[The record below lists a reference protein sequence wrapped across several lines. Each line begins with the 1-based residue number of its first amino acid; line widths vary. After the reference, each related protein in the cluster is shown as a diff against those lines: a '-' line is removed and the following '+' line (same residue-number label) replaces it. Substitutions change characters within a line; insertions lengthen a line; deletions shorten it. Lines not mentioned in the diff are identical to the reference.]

1 MRSGTSFWPCQRLK
15 EMKEN
20 IEHHNGF
27 LIPKEDV
34 CHVRI
39 YPDPILI
46 KKALPVQNVDEQ
58 IKTVVGRMAKVMYAN
73 KGIGLA
79 APQIG
84 ILSRILIVDI
94 GEGCRVLINPEIAGG
109 EGESVMEE
117 GCLSLPTIE
126 VPVKRM
132 EKVLIRAWNVYG
144 KEVSL
149 ELFGFP
155 GRVYQHEIDHLNGI
169 LIIHYFSRLK
179 RELLIKKMMKGRGI
193 IERELAKNSERR

>member
-1 MRSGTSFWPCQRLK
+1 M
-15 EMKEN
+15 
-20 IEHHNGF
+20 
-27 LIPKEDV
+27 EDI
-34 CHVRI
+34 RI
-39 YPDPILI
+39 YPDPILR
-46 KKALPVQNVDEQ
+46 KKAQPVENIDGKVKAIAD
-58 IKTVVGRMAKVMYAN
+58 RMAKAMYAN

-94 GEGCRVLINPEIAGG
+94 GEGCKVLINPEIVEG
-109 EGESVMEE
+109 EGESVLEE

-132 EKVLIRAWNVYG
+132 EKVFIRGRNLEG
-144 KEVSL
+144 KEVNL

-169 LIIHYFSRLK
+169 LIIHHISRLK
-179 RELLIKKMMKGRGI
+179 RELLVKKFLKEIKRSQGKGSMI
-193 IERELAKNSERR
+193 

>member
-1 MRSGTSFWPCQRLK
+1 MNMGNERIHLGQSVDDLASDK
-15 EMKEN
+15 DS
-20 IEHHNGF
+20 
-27 LIPKEDV
+27 EDKKRMDKI
-34 CHVRI
+34 RI
-39 YPDPILI
+39 YPDPILM
-46 KKALPVQNVDEQ
+46 KKAKTIENIGGK
-58 IKTVVGRMAKVMYAN
+58 IKDIADRMAKVMYAN

-84 ILSRILIVDI
+84 ILSRILIVDL
-94 GEGCRVLINPEIAGG
+94 GDGRRVLINPEIVEG
-109 EGESVMEE
+109 EGESLMEE

-132 EKVLIRAWNVYG
+132 EKVFVKGRDLEG

-169 LIIHYFSRLK
+169 LIIHHISRLK
-179 RELLIKKMMKGRGI
+179 RELLIKRMIKALKPPQKKGSI
-193 IERELAKNSERR
+193 L

>member
-1 MRSGTSFWPCQRLK
+1 MD
-15 EMKEN
+15 E
-20 IEHHNGF
+20 I
-27 LIPKEDV
+27 
-34 CHVRI
+34 RI
-39 YPDPILI
+39 YPDPILR
-46 KKALPVQNVDEQ
+46 KKAQFVENIDGKVKD
-58 IKTVVGRMAKVMYAN
+58 IADRMAEIMHAN

-84 ILSRILIVDI
+84 VLSQIIIVRL
-94 GEGCRVLINPEIAGG
+94 ENTWKALINPEIV
-109 EGESVMEE
+109 EGEAESLMEE

-132 EKVLIRAWNVYG
+132 EKVFVKGWDLQG

-169 LIIHYFSRLK
+169 LIIHHISRLK
-179 RELLIKKMMKGRGI
+179 RELLIKRMRKD
-193 IERELAKNSERR
+193 LSKNI

>member
-1 MRSGTSFWPCQRLK
+1 MDK
-15 EMKEN
+15 
-20 IEHHNGF
+20 I
-27 LIPKEDV
+27 
-34 CHVRI
+34 RI
-39 YPDPILI
+39 YPDPILR
-46 KKALPVQNVDEQ
+46 KKAQTIENIDGKVKD
-58 IKTVVGRMAKVMYAN
+58 IADRMAKVMYAN

-84 ILSRILIVDI
+84 ILSRILIVDL
-94 GEGCRVLINPEIAGG
+94 GEGRRVLINPEIVEG
-109 EGESVMEE
+109 EGESLMEE

-132 EKVLIRAWNVYG
+132 EKVFVKGRDLEG

-169 LIIHYFSRLK
+169 LIIHHISRLK
-179 RELLIKKMMKGRGI
+179 RELLIKRMIKALKPPQKKGSI
-193 IERELAKNSERR
+193 L

>member
-1 MRSGTSFWPCQRLK
+1 
-15 EMKEN
+15 
-20 IEHHNGF
+20 
-27 LIPKEDV
+27 
-34 CHVRI
+34 
-39 YPDPILI
+39 
-46 KKALPVQNVDEQ
+46 
-58 IKTVVGRMAKVMYAN
+58 MAEIMLAN

-84 ILSRILIVDI
+84 ILSRILIGDI
-94 GEGCRVLINPEIAGG
+94 GEGCRVLINPEIVGG
-109 EGESVMEE
+109 EGKSVMEE

-132 EKVLIRAWNVYG
+132 EKVFVRGWNLEG

-169 LIIHYFSRLK
+169 LIIHHISRLK
-179 RELLIKKMMKGRGI
+179 RELLIKRMIKDLKLPQKKGSI
-193 IERELAKNSERR
+193 L